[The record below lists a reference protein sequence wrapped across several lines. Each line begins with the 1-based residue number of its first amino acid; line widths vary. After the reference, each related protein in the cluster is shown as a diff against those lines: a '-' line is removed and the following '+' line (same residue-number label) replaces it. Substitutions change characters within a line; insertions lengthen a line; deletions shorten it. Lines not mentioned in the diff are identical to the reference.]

1 MGQGGNWTK
10 LDQSFE
16 PDWMHHAVVREWQA
30 LQAAMRGEAEVPVT
44 GDYASHIVEVIEA
57 AYEADALRREVPV
70 GPGA

>member
-1 MGQGGNWTK
+1 
-10 LDQSFE
+10 
-16 PDWMHHAVVREWQA
+16 
-30 LQAAMRGEAEVPVT
+30 VPVT